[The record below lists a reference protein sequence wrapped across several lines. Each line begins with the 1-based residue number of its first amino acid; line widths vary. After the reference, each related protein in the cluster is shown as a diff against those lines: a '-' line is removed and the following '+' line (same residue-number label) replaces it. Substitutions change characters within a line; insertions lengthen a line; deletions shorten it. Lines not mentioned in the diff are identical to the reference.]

1 MLTLAAGALG
11 VDLLA
16 ILLCAGLVPLLLGR
30 LRVALIPGYLLAG
43 VLIGPILG
51 VVSDAD
57 RIAGLAS
64 LATVL
69 LMFTIGLHF
78 DFRSMK
84 SSATAIVGI
93 GMVSTAM
100 TSIVL
105 GALALAFGVPINA
118 AAAVGMAMAMS
129 STAAVLKLL
138 QQRREMHR
146 PHGRLGFGVLLMQ
159 DLAVVVVLSIIPL
172 LATAEASPDSPHAA
186 QVHPALGVVIV
197 GLLILLGRLLIPR
210 LMQAAA
216 RVGGAE
222 LTLVIGA
229 AVALGAAVTTKGVG
243 LSEELGAFIAGL
255 MLASSPFR
263 HQLSGQLAPLRDLFM
278 AVFFTAVGL
287 QLAPDDIGSA
297 WWAVVA
303 GTAALLLVKG
313 AVITFCSWSFGASP
327 AVSVRT
333 GLILG
338 QAGEFSLI
346 VLMVATSVGVI
357 DDQTRAVAIAIV
369 FLSLIATPAMVGLSG
384 RVGRLGGFGRMAPW
398 IHRSVLTEPD
408 QPGQAS
414 HAHGQHAGAPV
425 IIAGFGPVGRACA
438 ERLEKAG
445 VGFTIIELNARTVK
459 TQSRLGRAIVY
470 GDATNA
476 QVLESAGVEDARAV
490 LLTIPDDEAMVRACR
505 AIRALDAEVFIAA
518 RSSVL
523 SKAME
528 AKGVGANLVM
538 VDEIAAARA
547 MADAVVG
554 ELHKH
559 EQEQQA

>member
-84 SSATAIVGI
+84 SSATAIVGV

-172 LATAEASPDSPHAA
+172 LATAETSPDSPHAA
-186 QVHPALGVVIV
+186 QVHPAP
-197 GLLILLGRLLIPR
+197 GRGDRR
-210 LMQAAA
+210 LPDPA
-216 RVGGAE
+216 RP
-222 LTLVIGA
+222 
-229 AVALGAAVTTKGVG
+229 
-243 LSEELGAFIAGL
+243 
-255 MLASSPFR
+255 ASDS
-263 HQLSGQLAPLRDLFM
+263 
-278 AVFFTAVGL
+278 
-287 QLAPDDIGSA
+287 APD
-297 WWAVVA
+297 A
-303 GTAALLLVKG
+303 GGRPRRRHG
-313 AVITFCSWSFGASP
+313 ADPG
-327 AVSVRT
+327 
-333 GLILG
+333 
-338 QAGEFSLI
+338 
-346 VLMVATSVGVI
+346 
-357 DDQTRAVAIAIV
+357 
-369 FLSLIATPAMVGLSG
+369 
-384 RVGRLGGFGRMAPW
+384 
-398 IHRSVLTEPD
+398 HR
-408 QPGQAS
+408 
-414 HAHGQHAGAPV
+414 
-425 IIAGFGPVGRACA
+425 R
-438 ERLEKAG
+438 R
-445 VGFTIIELNARTVK
+445 
-459 TQSRLGRAIVY
+459 
-470 GDATNA
+470 
-476 QVLESAGVEDARAV
+476 
-490 LLTIPDDEAMVRACR
+490 CR
-505 AIRALDAEVFIAA
+505 AWRCRRDQG
-518 RSSVL
+518 RGSV
-523 SKAME
+523 
-528 AKGVGANLVM
+528 
-538 VDEIAAARA
+538 
-547 MADAVVG
+547 
-554 ELHKH
+554 
-559 EQEQQA
+559 